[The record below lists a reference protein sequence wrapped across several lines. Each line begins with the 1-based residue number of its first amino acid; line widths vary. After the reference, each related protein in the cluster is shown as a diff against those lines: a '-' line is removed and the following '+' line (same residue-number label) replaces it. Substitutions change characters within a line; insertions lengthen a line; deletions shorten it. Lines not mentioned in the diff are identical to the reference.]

1 MLFFPQLKL
10 LWMKRLWLLNVGLEI
25 CFFNHLCLEL
35 KMMTL
40 QGILI
45 AFDIKRRY
53 KAYQFL
59 PMKSALFGSIA
70 SQ

>member
-1 MLFFPQLKL
+1 
-10 LWMKRLWLLNVGLEI
+10 
-25 CFFNHLCLEL
+25 
-35 KMMTL
+35 MMTL